1 MVVHHCNSDAEFHG
15 FLASAKTKPVIV
27 DFFAIWCGPCRRIAP
42 IFEHLSN
49 RYLNIVFVKVDVDKA
64 KDLSTQQGVTA
75 MPTFIVYMNRVK
87 VDLLRGGDPA
97 ALDALVK
104 KWAENAPKE
113 DSPVAGQT
121 DLITFVDKAQV
132 ECLNEDDDSTL
143 RNLLNGKG
151 VLKSDCDPQLI
162 ISIPFNQ
169 PVKIH
174 SIYLKGRGPSAPKTV
189 KIFTNLANI
198 LDFDR
203 ATSAES
209 VQTIS
214 FSEKTVDGEL
224 YNLRYVKFQS
234 VKNIQLFV
242 EDNQGGTENTTIEA
256 LRLYGTPLSAT
267 NMQDFKRVSGKVG
280 EVGH

>member
-1 MVVHHCNSDAEFHG
+1 MVVHSCNSDAEFHG
-15 FLASAKTKPVIV
+15 YLANCGAKPVVV
-27 DFFAIWCGPCRRIAP
+27 DFLLFAPT
-42 IFEHLSN
+42 FEQLSN
-49 RYLNIVFVKVDVDKA
+49 QYLNVVFVKVDVDKT

-97 ALDALVK
+97 ALEALVK
-104 KWAENAPKE
+104 KWSDNAPKE

-121 DLITFVDKAQV
+121 DLITFVDKTQV
-132 ECLNEDDDSTL
+132 ECLNEDDNATL
-143 RNLLNGKG
+143 RSLLNGEG
-151 VLKSDCDPQLI
+151 VLTSDCDPQLI

-174 SIYLKGRGPSAPKTV
+174 SIYLKGNGPSAPKTV
-189 KIFTNLANI
+189 KIFTNLAGI

-203 ATSAES
+203 AAGAES

-214 FSEKTVDGEL
+214 FSEKKLGFLD
-224 YNLRYVKFQS
+224 RRRRIIQS
-234 VKNIQLFV
+234 SLCEISKRKNIQLFV

>member
-1 MVVHHCNSDAEFHG
+1 MVVHCCNSDAEFRG
-15 FLASAKTKPVIV
+15 FLANAGAKPVVV
-27 DFFAIWCGPCRRIAP
+27 DFYAIWCGPCRRIAP
-42 IFEHLSN
+42 TFDQLSN
-49 RYLNIVFVKVDVDKA
+49 QYLNVVFVKVDVDKA

-87 VDLLRGGDPA
+87 VDLLRGGDST
-97 ALDALVK
+97 ALEALVK
-104 KWAENAPKE
+104 KWSENAPKE

-121 DLITFVDKAQV
+121 DLITFVDKTQV
-132 ECLNEDDDSTL
+132 ECLNEDDNATL
-143 RNLLNGKG
+143 RSLLSGEG
-151 VLKSDCDPQLI
+151 VLTSDCDPQLI

-174 SIYLKGRGPSAPKTV
+174 SIYLKGSGSSAPKTV
-189 KIFTNLANI
+189 KIFTNLASI

-203 ATSAES
+203 AVGAEG

-214 FSEKTVDGEL
+214 FSEKIIEGEL
-224 YNLRYVKFQS
+224 CNLRYVKFQS

-242 EDNQGGTENTTIEA
+242 EDNQGGDENTTIEA